1 MKFNVRFIAVVAL
14 LAFVTGALFIAACGD
29 DDDTGD
35 AQAQVEQAAL
45 DAVQVQATKAQIL
58 AALTLFRVDAMHELD
73 DQVSE
78 ASEIDPDW
86 QGRVTRMRR
95 ATASVVWPDDMKDM
109 AATLLEKLTSLEAAL
124 TDENLDDAK
133 TLAPEAHDA
142 WHELDHDAYSYI
154 AGEVTEAHDEAA
166 ATGDAGHSEGENSPS
181 ASAAGQ

>member
-1 MKFNVRFIAVVAL
+1 MKFNVRFIAIVAL

-29 DDDTGD
+29 DDTND
-35 AQAQVEQAAL
+35 AQAQVDQAAL
-45 DAVQVQATKAQIL
+45 DAVRDQATNAQIL
-58 AALTLFRVDAMHELD
+58 AAMTVFRVDAMHELD
-73 DQVSE
+73 DQIGE

-95 ATASVVWPDDMKDM
+95 ATASVVWPDEMKDM

-142 WHELDHDAYSYI
+142 WHELDHDAYAHI
-154 AGEVTEAHDEAA
+154 AGEEAESHEEE
-166 ATGDAGHSEGENSPS
+166 ATGDAGHSEEENSPS
-181 ASAAGQ
+181 ASAGQ